1 MHTVSDAGGELIV
14 PGSIS
19 NLGPG
24 FDALSV
30 AVRLHLSVRIV
41 GLDDM
46 SLDGFHCEF
55 VSGPVPVEN
64 RIATAYAR
72 ARLELDVPAPG
83 VRIEVASEIPAGS
96 GLGSSGAA
104 TIAGLRLYER
114 ITGARPAGGWL
125 PLATSIEGHPDNAA
139 AALLGGLA
147 ASCQHPDGRVTARAV
162 PWPSS
167 LRLVVGVPRVG
178 VATSASRTVLPRM
191 IPLRDAVFNLQ
202 HALLLVEALRDG
214 DLAAIRDALADR
226 WHQHARAHL
235 VPGLREALALDD
247 PALLGVCLSGSG
259 PSIVGWTTADGER
272 RIIDLLSGIYA
283 ALGID
288 ARVFPV
294 AVHQP
299 ILSAAAAA
307 ADAQRGPLT

>member
-1 MHTVSDAGGELIV
+1 MHTASGAGGELLV

-30 AVRLHLSVRIV
+30 AVRLHLRVRIAAV
-41 GLDDM
+41 DDAGV
-46 SLDGFHCEF
+46 DGFECQF
-55 VSGPVPVEN
+55 LSGPVAVEN
-64 RIATAYAR
+64 RVATAYAR
-72 ARLELDVPAPG
+72 ARRELGIPAPG
-83 VRIEVASEIPAGS
+83 VRIEVASEIPIRS

-104 TIAGLRLYER
+104 TIAGLLLYER
-114 ITGARPAGGWL
+114 ITGARPAAGWL

-147 ASCQHPDGRVTARAV
+147 ASCQHPDGRVTARILPWSASVALVVAV
-162 PWPSS
+162 PQ
-167 LRLVVGVPRVG
+167 VE
-178 VATSASRTVLPRM
+178 VATAAARRVLPRM

-202 HALLLVEALRDG
+202 HALLLVDALRDG

-226 WHQHARAHL
+226 WHQDARAHL

-259 PSIVGWTTADGER
+259 PSIVGWTTAGTEHR
-272 RIIDLLSGIYA
+272 VIQLFSSIYA

-299 ILSAAAAA
+299 MPPAAVAAAAS
-307 ADAQRGPLT
+307 QQGPLT

>member
-1 MHTVSDAGGELIV
+1 MHTVSGAGGALLV

-24 FDALSV
+24 LDALSV
-30 AVRLHLSVRIV
+30 AVRLHLRVRIAAV
-41 GLDDM
+41 DDAR
-46 SLDGFHCEF
+46 SDGFECEF
-55 VSGPVPVEN
+55 LSGPVPGEN

-72 ARLELDVPAPG
+72 ARRELEVPAPG
-83 VRIEVASEIPAGS
+83 VRIEVASEIPPRS

-104 TIAGLRLYER
+104 TIAGLLLYER

-125 PLATSIEGHPDNAA
+125 RLATSIEGHPDNAA

-147 ASCQHPDGRVTARAV
+147 ASCQHRDGRVTARAM
-162 PWPSS
+162 PWAASVA
-167 LRLVVGVPRVG
+167 LVVAVPQIE
-178 VATSASRTVLPRM
+178 VATSAARMVLPRM

-226 WHQHARAHL
+226 WHQEARAHL

-259 PSIVGWTTADGER
+259 PSIVGWTAAGGER
-272 RIIDLLSGIYA
+272 RIIDLFSRIYA

-299 ILSAAAAA
+299 MLPAAVPA
-307 ADAQRGPLT
+307 ADFQRGPLT